1 MPDPFWLI
9 RQQTADW
16 LKTSGYH
23 RNEVAK
29 ELNWS
34 ESFLSE
40 FMSGKSGLGGL
51 KLCQLTA
58 VVSQSPKLNKPNK
71 GARICGIQSMGRTVK
86 GILELN
92 EANMV
97 ELANAHTQINLEEMR
112 EDNRNRNK
120 GTIADTDQLR
130 AYAEGNNL

>member
-1 MPDPFWLI
+1 MPDHFSLI

-16 LKTSGYH
+16 LKASGYH
-23 RNEVAK
+23 RNELAK

-51 KLCQLTA
+51 KLCQLAA
-58 VVSQSPKLNKPNK
+58 VVSQSPKVNKLNK

-92 EANMV
+92 EQNMV
-97 ELANAHTQINLEEMR
+97 EFEKNHTAANFNKQR
-112 EDNRNRNK
+112 EDILNLNR
-120 GTIADTDQLR
+120 GTTFSDK
-130 AYAEGNNL
+130 E